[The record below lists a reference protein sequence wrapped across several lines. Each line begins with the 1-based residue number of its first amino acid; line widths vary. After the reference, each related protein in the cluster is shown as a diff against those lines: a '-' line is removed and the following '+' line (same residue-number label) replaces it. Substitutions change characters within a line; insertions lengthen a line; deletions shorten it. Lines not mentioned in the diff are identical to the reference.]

1 MVNLKKF
8 LIIISILVLFAG
20 QLAMTSVK
28 NVVVATGANENLLR
42 NISSA
47 ATDSLISAAGTGVKS
62 VIAANPNA
70 EIMSSRTQNNSI
82 YAVGGKNWN
91 LSLPD
96 KERKGNITISN
107 VDTPKTGNSDS
118 LPGILQ
124 IKNMNTETLTFDK
137 NRTNLNSTINSSY
150 QANIGTISYTPKFVC
165 GTISSN
171 NGPLRPGYYDTDIS
185 IFNKQNYP
193 IKLLWNVVVSDGPSS
208 NAIIKHLS
216 AETSTKIS
224 CSDLQVLIS
233 NNTNFLEGFIV
244 IVLPIS
250 GNILGAFPDPSGNGA
265 SILRPVD
272 DTNADLIDVQV
283 FYTANALPNL
293 PQNII
298 TENVAFQII
307 ADPSNKI
314 PQTSLNRELEISFVS
329 DPNKVYDPEN
339 RTKMFLAKEHGMSG
353 IEVNNLKIKI
363 NRTDVVT
370 SYQQDDHAISS
381 SRINPDIRYTN

>member
-1 MVNLKKF
+1 
-8 LIIISILVLFAG
+8 
-20 QLAMTSVK
+20 MTSVK
-28 NVVVATGANENLLR
+28 NVVVATGANENLLW

-47 ATDSLISAAGTGVKS
+47 PTDSLISAAGTGVKS

-70 EIMSSRTQNNSI
+70 ENMSSRTQNNSI
-82 YAVGGKNWN
+82 YAVDGKNWN

-96 KERKGNITISN
+96 NERKGNITISN

-118 LPGILQ
+118 LPRILQ
-124 IKNMNTETLTFDK
+124 IKNMTIGTLTFDK
-137 NRTNLNSTINSSY
+137 KRTNLNSTTNSSY

-250 GNILGAFPDPSGNGA
+250 GNILGAFPDPSGNGV

-283 FYTANALPNL
+283 FYTANALPKL
-293 PQNII
+293 PQNMI
-298 TENVAFQII
+298 TDNVAFQII

-314 PQTSLNRELEISFVS
+314 PKTSLNRELEISFVS

>member
-42 NISSA
+42 NISSP

-70 EIMSSRTQNNSI
+70 ENMSSRTQNNSI

-96 KERKGNITISN
+96 KERKGNITISS

-124 IKNMNTETLTFDK
+124 IKNMTTGTLTFDK

-250 GNILGAFPDPSGNGA
+250 GNILGAFPDPSGNGV

-293 PQNII
+293 PQNMI
-298 TENVAFQII
+298 TENVAFQIM

-314 PQTSLNRELEISFVS
+314 PKTSLNRELEISFVS

-353 IEVNNLKIKI
+353 IELNNLKIKI

>member
-28 NVVVATGANENLLR
+28 NVVVATGADENLLR

-47 ATDSLISAAGTGVKS
+47 ATDSFISAAGTGVKS

-70 EIMSSRTQNNSI
+70 ENMSSRTQNNSI

-96 KERKGNITISN
+96 KESKGNITISN

-124 IKNMNTETLTFDK
+124 IKNMTTGTLTFDK

-250 GNILGAFPDPSGNGA
+250 GNILGAFPDPSGNGV

-293 PQNII
+293 PQNMI

-314 PQTSLNRELEISFVS
+314 PKTSLNRELEISFVS

>member
-1 MVNLKKF
+1 MVNLKRF
-8 LIIISILVLFAG
+8 LIIISILILFAG
-20 QLAMTSVK
+20 QLAMISVK
-28 NVVVATGANENLLR
+28 NVVVATGANENLLW

-70 EIMSSRTQNNSI
+70 ENMSSRTQNNSI
-82 YAVGGKNWN
+82 YAVDGKNWN

-96 KERKGNITISN
+96 NEHKGNITNSN

-118 LPGILQ
+118 LPRILQ
-124 IKNMNTETLTFDK
+124 IKNMTIGTLTFDK
-137 NRTNLNSTINSSY
+137 KRTNLNSTINSSY

-171 NGPLRPGYYDTDIS
+171 NGPLRPGYYDTDIN

-250 GNILGAFPDPSGNGA
+250 GNILGAFPDPSGNGV

-272 DTNADLIDVQV
+272 DANADLIDVQV
-283 FYTANALPNL
+283 FYTANALPKL
-293 PQNII
+293 PQNMI
-298 TENVAFQII
+298 TDNVAFQII

-314 PQTSLNRELEISFVS
+314 PKTSLNRELEISFVS

-339 RTKMFLAKEHGMSG
+339 RTKMILAKEYGMSS

>member
-70 EIMSSRTQNNSI
+70 ENMSSRTQNNSI

-96 KERKGNITISN
+96 KERKGNITVSN

-150 QANIGTISYTPKFVC
+150 QANIGTIRYTPKFVC

-233 NNTNFLEGFIV
+233 NNTKFLEGFIV

-250 GNILGAFPDPSGNGA
+250 GNILGAFPDPSGNGV

-293 PQNII
+293 PQNMI

-314 PQTSLNRELEISFVS
+314 PKTSLNRELEISFVS

>member
-20 QLAMTSVK
+20 QLAMISVK

-42 NISSA
+42 NISSP

-70 EIMSSRTQNNSI
+70 ENMSSRTQNNSI

-96 KERKGNITISN
+96 KESQGNITISN

-124 IKNMNTETLTFDK
+124 IKNMTTGTLTFDK

-250 GNILGAFPDPSGNGA
+250 GNILGAFPDPSGNGV

-272 DTNADLIDVQV
+272 DANADLIDVQV

-293 PQNII
+293 PQNMI

-314 PQTSLNRELEISFVS
+314 PKTSLNRELEISFVS

-339 RTKMFLAKEHGMSG
+339 RTKIFLAKEHGMSG

>member
-1 MVNLKKF
+1 MVNLKRF

-150 QANIGTISYTPKFVC
+150 QANIGTIRYTPKFVC

-250 GNILGAFPDPSGNGA
+250 GNILGAFPDPSGNGV

-293 PQNII
+293 PQNMI

>member
-20 QLAMTSVK
+20 QLAMTSAK
-28 NVVVATGANENLLR
+28 NVVVATGANENSLR

-62 VIAANPNA
+62 VIAANPYA
-70 EIMSSRTQNNSI
+70 ENISSRTQNNSI
-82 YAVGGKNWN
+82 YAVDGKNWN

-96 KERKGNITISN
+96 NERKGNITISN

-118 LPGILQ
+118 LPRISQ
-124 IKNMNTETLTFDK
+124 IKNMTIGTLTFDK
-137 NRTNLNSTINSSY
+137 NRTNLNSTIDSSY

-171 NGPLRPGYYDTDIS
+171 DGPLRPGYYDTDIS

-224 CSDLQVLIS
+224 CSELHVLIS

-250 GNILGAFPDPSGNGA
+250 GNILGAFPDPSGNGV

-272 DTNADLIDVQV
+272 DANADLIDVQV
-283 FYTANALPNL
+283 FYTANALPKL

-298 TENVAFQII
+298 IENVAFQII

-314 PQTSLNRELEISFVS
+314 PKTSLNRELEISFVS

-339 RTKMFLAKEHGMSG
+339 RTKMILAKEHGMSG

>member
-1 MVNLKKF
+1 MVNLKRF
-8 LIIISILVLFAG
+8 LIIISILILFAG

-28 NVVVATGANENLLR
+28 NVVVATGANENLLW

-47 ATDSLISAAGTGVKS
+47 ATDSLISATGTGVKS

-70 EIMSSRTQNNSI
+70 ENMSSRTQNNSI

-118 LPGILQ
+118 LPRILQ
-124 IKNMNTETLTFDK
+124 IKNMTIGTLTFDK
-137 NRTNLNSTINSSY
+137 KRTNLNSTTNSSY

-171 NGPLRPGYYDTDIS
+171 NGPLRPGYYDTDIN

-250 GNILGAFPDPSGNGA
+250 GNILGAFPDPSGNGV

-272 DTNADLIDVQV
+272 DANADLIDVQV
-283 FYTANALPNL
+283 FYTANALPKL

-314 PQTSLNRELEISFVS
+314 PKTSLNRELEISFVS

-339 RTKMFLAKEHGMSG
+339 RTKMILAKEYGMSS

>member
-28 NVVVATGANENLLR
+28 NVVVATGANENSLR

-70 EIMSSRTQNNSI
+70 ENMSSRTQNNSI
-82 YAVGGKNWN
+82 YAVDGKN
-91 LSLPD
+91 
-96 KERKGNITISN
+96 ERKGNITISN
-107 VDTPKTGNSDS
+107 VDIPKTGNSDS
-118 LPGILQ
+118 LPRILQ
-124 IKNMNTETLTFDK
+124 IKNMTIGTLTFDK
-137 NRTNLNSTINSSY
+137 KRTNLNSTINSSY

-171 NGPLRPGYYDTDIS
+171 DGPLRPGYYDTDIS

-250 GNILGAFPDPSGNGA
+250 GNILGAFPDPSGNGV

-272 DTNADLIDVQV
+272 DANADLIDVQV
-283 FYTANALPNL
+283 FYTANALPKL
-293 PQNII
+293 PQNMI

-314 PQTSLNRELEISFVS
+314 PKTSLNRELEISFVS

-339 RTKMFLAKEHGMSG
+339 RTKMILAKEHGMSG

>member
-1 MVNLKKF
+1 MVNLKRF
-8 LIIISILVLFAG
+8 LIIISILVLFAC

-28 NVVVATGANENLLR
+28 NDVVATGANENLLW
-42 NISSA
+42 NISST

-70 EIMSSRTQNNSI
+70 ENMSSRIQNNSI
-82 YAVGGKNWN
+82 YAVGGKNWD

-96 KERKGNITISN
+96 NERKGNITISN
-107 VDTPKTGNSDS
+107 VDTPKTGNLDS
-118 LPGILQ
+118 LPRTIG
-124 IKNMNTETLTFDK
+124 TLTFDK
-137 NRTNLNSTINSSY
+137 NRTNLNSTTNSSY

-250 GNILGAFPDPSGNGA
+250 GNILGAFPDPSGNGV

-272 DTNADLIDVQV
+272 DANADLIDVQV
-283 FYTANALPNL
+283 FYTANALPKL

-314 PQTSLNRELEISFVS
+314 PKTSLNRELEISFVS

-339 RTKMFLAKEHGMSG
+339 RTKMILAKEHGMSG

>member
-1 MVNLKKF
+1 MVSLKKF
-8 LIIISILVLFAG
+8 LVIISILVLFAG

-28 NVVVATGANENLLR
+28 NVVVATGANENSLR
-42 NISSA
+42 DISSA

-62 VIAANPNA
+62 VIAAYPTA
-70 EIMSSRTQNNSI
+70 ENMSSRTQNNSI
-82 YAVGGKNWN
+82 YAVDGKNWN

-96 KERKGNITISN
+96 NERKGNITISN

-118 LPGILQ
+118 LPRILQ
-124 IKNMNTETLTFDK
+124 IKNMTIGTLTFDK

-224 CSDLQVLIS
+224 CSDLQLLIS

-244 IVLPIS
+244 IVLPVS
-250 GNILGAFPDPSGNGA
+250 GNILGAFPDPSGNGV

-272 DTNADLIDVQV
+272 DANADLIDVQV
-283 FYTANALPNL
+283 FYTANALPKL

-314 PQTSLNRELEISFVS
+314 PKTSLNRELEISFVS

-339 RTKMFLAKEHGMSG
+339 RTKMILAKEHGMSS

>member
-28 NVVVATGANENLLR
+28 NVVVATGADENLLR
-42 NISSA
+42 KISSA

-70 EIMSSRTQNNSI
+70 ENMSSRTQNNSI

-96 KERKGNITISN
+96 NEREGNITISN

-124 IKNMNTETLTFDK
+124 IKNITTGTLTFDK

-185 IFNKQNYP
+185 ILNKQNYP

-250 GNILGAFPDPSGNGA
+250 GNILGAFPDPSGNGV

-293 PQNII
+293 PKNMI

-314 PQTSLNRELEISFVS
+314 PKTSLNRELEISFVS

>member
-1 MVNLKKF
+1 
-8 LIIISILVLFAG
+8 
-20 QLAMTSVK
+20 MTSVK
-28 NVVVATGANENLLR
+28 NDVVATGANENLPW
-42 NISSA
+42 NVSST

-62 VIAANPNA
+62 AIVANPNP
-70 EIMSSRTQNNSI
+70 ENMSSRIQNNSI
-82 YAVGGKNWN
+82 YALDGKNWHP
-91 LSLPD
+91 LLPD
-96 KERKGNITISN
+96 NERKGIITISN
-107 VDTPKTGNSDS
+107 IDTPKTGNTDNLSRN
-118 LPGILQ
+118 LQ
-124 IKNMNTETLTFDK
+124 IKNMTIETLASDK
-137 NRTNLNSTINSSY
+137 NRTNLNSAINTSN

-165 GTISSN
+165 GMISSN
-171 NGPLRPGYYDTDIS
+171 DGPLRPGYYDTDIS

-193 IKLLWNVVVSDGPSS
+193 IKLLWNVVVSDGPTS
-208 NAIIKHLS
+208 NAIIKQLS

-224 CSDLQVLIS
+224 CSDLKVLIS
-233 NNTNFLEGFIV
+233 NNSNFLEGFIV
-244 IVLPIS
+244 IILPIS
-250 GNILGAFPDPSGNGA
+250 GNILGAFPDPSGNGV

-272 DTNADLIDVQV
+272 DSNADLIDVQV

-314 PQTSLNRELEISFVS
+314 PKTFLNRELEISFVS

-339 RTKMFLAKEHGMSG
+339 RTKMILAKEHGMSG

>member
-62 VIAANPNA
+62 VIAANPNS
-70 EIMSSRTQNNSI
+70 ENMSSRTQNNSI

-96 KERKGNITISN
+96 KESKGNITISN

-124 IKNMNTETLTFDK
+124 IKNMTTGTLTFDK

-150 QANIGTISYTPKFVC
+150 QANIGTIRYTPKFVC

-250 GNILGAFPDPSGNGA
+250 GNILGAFPDPSGNGV

-272 DTNADLIDVQV
+272 DANADLIDVQV
-283 FYTANALPNL
+283 FYTANALPKL
-293 PQNII
+293 PQNMI

-314 PQTSLNRELEISFVS
+314 PKTSLNRELEISFVS

-339 RTKMFLAKEHGMSG
+339 RTKMILAKEYGMSS

>member
-1 MVNLKKF
+1 MVNLKKY
-8 LIIISILVLFAG
+8 LVILSILALFTW
-20 QLAMTSVK
+20 LSAMTSDK
-28 NVVVATGANENLLR
+28 NGLVATQANGNLSQIGSSTANDSFVSGAGTGAQSAVAANPHAE
-42 NISSA
+42 NISSR
-47 ATDSLISAAGTGVKS
+47 I
-62 VIAANPNA
+62 
-70 EIMSSRTQNNSI
+70 QHNSI
-82 YAVGGKNWN
+82 YAVNGKTPG
-91 LSLPD
+91 LVLPD
-96 KERKGNITISN
+96 NDQEGNFTISN
-107 VDTPKTGNSDS
+107 MDTPKPGNTDS
-118 LPGILQ
+118 LPRILQ
-124 IKNMNTETLTFDK
+124 NKNMTVGTITFAK
-137 NRTNLNSTINSSY
+137 NRTNLNSAINTSY

-193 IKLLWNVVVSDGPSS
+193 IKILWNVVVSDGPSS

-250 GNILGAFPDPSGNGA
+250 GNILGAFPDPSGNGV

-272 DTNADLIDVQV
+272 DANADLIDVQV
-283 FYTANALPNL
+283 FYTANALPKL

-298 TENVAFQII
+298 IENVAFQII

-314 PQTSLNRELEISFVS
+314 PKTSLNRELVISFVS

-339 RTKMFLAKEHGMSG
+339 RTKMILAKEHGMSG

>member
-250 GNILGAFPDPSGNGA
+250 GNILGAFPDPSGNGV

-293 PQNII
+293 PQNMI

-314 PQTSLNRELEISFVS
+314 PKTSLNRELEISFVS
-329 DPNKVYDPEN
+329 DPNKVYDTEN

>member
-1 MVNLKKF
+1 MVNLKRF

-28 NVVVATGANENLLR
+28 NDVVAIGANENLLW

-62 VIAANPNA
+62 AIAANPNA
-70 EIMSSRTQNNSI
+70 ENMSSRIQNNSI
-82 YAVGGKNWN
+82 YAVGEKNWD

-96 KERKGNITISN
+96 NERKGNITISN

-118 LPGILQ
+118 LPRISQ
-124 IKNMNTETLTFDK
+124 IKNMTIGTLTFDK
-137 NRTNLNSTINSSY
+137 NRTNLNSTIDSSY

-165 GTISSN
+165 GMISSN
-171 NGPLRPGYYDTDIS
+171 DGPLRPGYYDTDIS

-224 CSDLQVLIS
+224 CSDLKILIS
-233 NNTNFLEGFIV
+233 NNSNFLEGFIV

-250 GNILGAFPDPSGNGA
+250 GNILGAFPDPSGNGV

-272 DTNADLIDVQV
+272 DANADLIDVQV
-283 FYTANALPNL
+283 FYTANALPKL

-314 PQTSLNRELEISFVS
+314 PKTSLNRELEISFVS

-339 RTKMFLAKEHGMSG
+339 RTKMILAKEHGMSG

>member
-1 MVNLKKF
+1 
-8 LIIISILVLFAG
+8 
-20 QLAMTSVK
+20 MTSVK
-28 NVVVATGANENLLR
+28 NDVVATGANENLLW
-42 NISSA
+42 NISSTP
-47 ATDSLISAAGTGVKS
+47 TDSLVSAAGTGVKS
-62 VIAANPNA
+62 AIAANPNA
-70 EIMSSRTQNNSI
+70 ENMSSRIQNNSI
-82 YAVGGKNWN
+82 YAVGGKNWD

-96 KERKGNITISN
+96 NERKGNITISN

-118 LPGILQ
+118 LARILQ
-124 IKNMNTETLTFDK
+124 IKNMTIGTLTFDK
-137 NRTNLNSTINSSY
+137 NRTNLNSTTNSSY

-171 NGPLRPGYYDTDIS
+171 DGPLRPGYYDTDIS

-250 GNILGAFPDPSGNGA
+250 GNILGAFPDPSGNGV

-272 DTNADLIDVQV
+272 DANADLIDVQV
-283 FYTANALPNL
+283 FYTANALPKL

-314 PQTSLNRELEISFVS
+314 PKTSLNRELEISFMS

-339 RTKMFLAKEHGMSG
+339 RTKMILAKEYGMSG

>member
-42 NISSA
+42 NISSP

-70 EIMSSRTQNNSI
+70 ENMNSRTQNNSI

-96 KERKGNITISN
+96 NEREGNITISN

-118 LPGILQ
+118 LPRILQ
-124 IKNMNTETLTFDK
+124 IKNMTIGTLTFDK
-137 NRTNLNSTINSSY
+137 KRTNLNSTINSSY

-250 GNILGAFPDPSGNGA
+250 GNILGAFPDPSGNGV

-293 PQNII
+293 PQNMI

-314 PQTSLNRELEISFVS
+314 PKTSLNRELDLIISFS
-329 DPNKVYDPEN
+329 
-339 RTKMFLAKEHGMSG
+339 L
-353 IEVNNLKIKI
+353 
-363 NRTDVVT
+363 
-370 SYQQDDHAISS
+370 
-381 SRINPDIRYTN
+381 

>member
-250 GNILGAFPDPSGNGA
+250 GNILGAFPDPSGNGV

-293 PQNII
+293 PQNMI

-314 PQTSLNRELEISFVS
+314 PKTSLNRELEISFVS

>member
-1 MVNLKKF
+1 
-8 LIIISILVLFAG
+8 
-20 QLAMTSVK
+20 MTSDI
-28 NVVVATGANENLLR
+28 NEVVAIAANENLSW
-42 NISSA
+42 IVSSA
-47 ATDSLISAAGTGVKS
+47 ATDSLVSAAGAGVKYA
-62 VIAANPNA
+62 VAANPYA
-70 EIMSSRTQNNSI
+70 ENMSSRIQNNSI
-82 YAVGGKNWN
+82 YAVDGKNWG
-91 LSLPD
+91 LLLPD
-96 KERKGNITISN
+96 NERKGNFTISN
-107 VDTPKTGNSDS
+107 IDTPKTGNTDN
-118 LPGILQ
+118 LGRNLQ
-124 IKNMNTETLTFDK
+124 IKYMAIGTLAFDK
-137 NRTNLNSTINSSY
+137 NRTNLNSAINTSN

-171 NGPLRPGYYDTDIS
+171 DGPLRPGYYDTDIS

-208 NAIIKHLS
+208 NAIIKQLS

-224 CSDLQVLIS
+224 CSDLQLLIS
-233 NNTNFLEGFIV
+233 NNSSFLEGFIV
-244 IVLPIS
+244 IILPIS
-250 GNILGAFPDPSGNGA
+250 DNILGAFPDPSGNGV

-272 DTNADLIDVQV
+272 DANADLIDVQV
-283 FYTANALPNL
+283 FYTANALPKL

-298 TENVAFQII
+298 TENVVFQII

-314 PQTSLNRELEISFVS
+314 PKTFLNRELEISFVS
-329 DPNKVYDPEN
+329 HPYKVYDPEN
-339 RTKMFLAKEHGMSG
+339 RTKMILAKEHGMSG

>member
-20 QLAMTSVK
+20 QLAMTLVK

-42 NISSA
+42 NISSP

-70 EIMSSRTQNNSI
+70 ENMSSRTQNNSI

-96 KERKGNITISN
+96 KESKGNITISN

-124 IKNMNTETLTFDK
+124 IKNMTTGTLTFDK

-216 AETSTKIS
+216 AETSTKVS

-250 GNILGAFPDPSGNGA
+250 GNILGAFPDPSGNGV
-265 SILRPVD
+265 SILRPAD

-293 PQNII
+293 PQNMI

-314 PQTSLNRELEISFVS
+314 PKTSLNRELEISFVS

>member
-70 EIMSSRTQNNSI
+70 ENMSSRTQNNSI

-150 QANIGTISYTPKFVC
+150 QANIGTIRYTPKFVC

>member
-70 EIMSSRTQNNSI
+70 ENMSSRTQNNSI

-124 IKNMNTETLTFDK
+124 IKNMTTETLTFDK

-233 NNTNFLEGFIV
+233 NNTKFLEGFIV

-250 GNILGAFPDPSGNGA
+250 GNILGAFPDPSGNGV

-329 DPNKVYDPEN
+329 DPNKVYDTEN

>member
-150 QANIGTISYTPKFVC
+150 QANIGTIRYTPKFVC

-250 GNILGAFPDPSGNGA
+250 GNILGAFPDPSGNGV

>member
-1 MVNLKKF
+1 
-8 LIIISILVLFAG
+8 LIITAILVLFVW
-20 QLAMTSVK
+20 QSAMTSDI
-28 NVVVATGANENLLR
+28 NEVVAIAANENLPW
-42 NISSA
+42 IDSSTA
-47 ATDSLISAAGTGVKS
+47 SDSLVSAAGTGVKS
-62 VIAANPNA
+62 TIAANPYA
-70 EIMSSRTQNNSI
+70 ENMSSRIQINSTF
-82 YAVGGKNWN
+82 AVDGKNWG
-91 LSLPD
+91 LPLPD
-96 KERKGNITISN
+96 NDRKGNFTISN
-107 VDTPKTGNSDS
+107 IDTPKTGNKNN
-118 LPGILQ
+118 LPRNLQ
-124 IKNMNTETLTFDK
+124 IKNMTIGTLAFDK
-137 NRTNLNSTINSSY
+137 NRTNLNSASTTSN
-150 QANIGTISYTPKFVC
+150 QASIGTISYTPKFVC

-171 NGPLRPGYYDTDIS
+171 DGPLRPGYYDTDIS

-208 NAIIKHLS
+208 NAIIKQLS

-224 CSDLQVLIS
+224 CSDLKIIIS
-233 NNTNFLEGFIV
+233 NNSNFLEGFIV
-244 IVLPIS
+244 ILLPIS
-250 GNILGAFPDPSGNGA
+250 GNILGAFPDPSGNGV

-272 DTNADLIDVQV
+272 DANADLIDVQV
-283 FYTANALPNL
+283 FYTANALPKL

-314 PQTSLNRELEISFVS
+314 PKTFLNRELEVSFVS
-329 DPNKVYDPEN
+329 DPYKVYDPEN
-339 RTKMFLAKEHGMSG
+339 RTKMILAKDHGMSG

>member
-1 MVNLKKF
+1 MVNLKRF
-8 LIIISILVLFAG
+8 LIIISILILFAG
-20 QLAMTSVK
+20 QLAMISVK
-28 NVVVATGANENLLR
+28 NVVVATGANENLLW

-70 EIMSSRTQNNSI
+70 ENMSSRTQNNSI
-82 YAVGGKNWN
+82 YAVDGKNWN

-96 KERKGNITISN
+96 NERKGNITNSN

-118 LPGILQ
+118 LPRILQ
-124 IKNMNTETLTFDK
+124 IKNKNIGTLTFDK
-137 NRTNLNSTINSSY
+137 KRTNLNSTINSSY
-150 QANIGTISYTPKFVC
+150 QANIGTIRYTPKFVC

-171 NGPLRPGYYDTDIS
+171 NGPLRPGYYDTDIN

-250 GNILGAFPDPSGNGA
+250 GNILGAFPDPSGNGV

-272 DTNADLIDVQV
+272 DANADLIDVQV

-293 PQNII
+293 PQNMI

-314 PQTSLNRELEISFVS
+314 PKTSLNRELEISFVS

-339 RTKMFLAKEHGMSG
+339 RTKMILAKEYGMSS

>member
-70 EIMSSRTQNNSI
+70 ENMSSRTQNNSI

-96 KERKGNITISN
+96 KESKGNITISN

-124 IKNMNTETLTFDK
+124 IKNMTTGTLTFDK

-250 GNILGAFPDPSGNGA
+250 GNILGAFPDPSGNGV

-293 PQNII
+293 PQNMI

-314 PQTSLNRELEISFVS
+314 PQTSLNRELEISFVL

-339 RTKMFLAKEHGMSG
+339 RTKMFLAKEYGMSG